1 VFDVFDLFDVYVMLP
16 VRHSLSLM
24 CEIDEYGC
32 VILNRA
38 LSHFDLIFGAEREK
52 KVLVAC
58 VCVCSYF

>member
-1 VFDVFDLFDVYVMLP
+1 VFDVFDLFDVFNV
-16 VRHSLSLM
+16 HSLSLM